1 MQFTLDDSPQPDAA
15 ERAAPRT
22 NRRPL
27 LIALI
32 GVIVIAAIAGLNYTV
47 QHPELL
53 GKPAPAVSGPGAPS
67 FDVVRIDAQGN
78 LVMAGRGLPNSTV
91 LILDGDKQIGSV
103 KTDGRGEWVYIP
115 DAPVSPGTRQFTLK
129 SKDASGKELVS
140 QNVVVMSVPERNGEV
155 LVVEQ
160 SRDGGRTRVLQGP
173 GAVAGK
179 LGVDAVDYAADGTF
193 HISGKAEAGATI
205 QVYLDNALVGRAV
218 ANEKGEWEAAPQSK
232 ASQGKHVIRADQVG
246 SNNNVLSRVEVPFNL
261 DPAQANMP
269 PGSVTVVKGNS
280 LWRIARNVYG
290 KGTVYTVI
298 FEANKEQIK
307 DPDLIYPGQMFKL
320 PVKDRL

>member
-1 MQFTLDDSPQPDAA
+1 MQFTLDDNPRPA
-15 ERAAPRT
+15 EAEPATSKP

-27 LIALI
+27 IIALVGVLVI
-32 GVIVIAAIAGLNYTV
+32 GAIVALNYTL
-47 QHPELL
+47 QHPGFL
-53 GKPAPAVSGPGAPS
+53 KSSTAPVTGPGAPS
-67 FDVVRIDAQGN
+67 FDVVRIDAKGN

-91 LILDGDKQIGSV
+91 IILDGDKEIGSV

-115 DAPVSPGTRQFTLK
+115 DAPVSPGTRQFSLK
-129 SKDASGKELVS
+129 SKDASGKELIS
-140 QNVVVMSVPERNGEV
+140 QNVVVMSVPEHNGEV

-160 SRDGGRTRVLQGP
+160 SRAGGRSRVLQGP

-179 LGVDAVDYAADGTF
+179 LGVDAIDYASDGTF
-193 HISGKAEAGATI
+193 SISGKAEAGATV
-205 QVYLDNALVGRAV
+205 QVYLDNALVGRVV
-218 ANEKGEWEAAPQSK
+218 ANEKGEWQAEPKSK
-232 ASQGKHVIRADQVG
+232 AAEGKHVIRADQIG
-246 SNNNVLSRVEVPFNL
+246 TNDNVLARIEVPFNL

-280 LWRIARNVYG
+280 LWRIARHIYG

-298 FEANKEQIK
+298 FEANKDEIK
-307 DPDLIYPGQMFKL
+307 DPDLIYPGQVFKL